1 MKKIISMIIVF
12 CFLMSCMTGCGK
24 DNEIKVDL
32 QKYISDLALIQG
44 EHDLAVNTYNSYFSG
59 QSNDPKVLLQLLNDT
74 IIPTYDEYLISLDAV
89 VPVTEEVKALK
100 VSLSIPEEVKV
111 IGHIGAFSAP
121 KNHFYLL
128 KIIENYLK
136 TNHTLTD
143 MKTDSLSE
151 ANTKLAD
158 AAALYEEYKKALSD
172 LAIENDIVITTG
184 KANEEE
190 IVITTGEAIEETTE
204 AITEATTEA
213 TTATTSSEASTE
225 ATTEGVVTT
234 TEAALE
240 Q

>member
-100 VSLSIPEEVKV
+100 DKYVDV
-111 IGHIGAFSAP
+111 INTEYEAM
-121 KNHFYLL
+121 
-128 KIIENYLK
+128 KIVDQ
-136 TNHTLTD
+136 TLTD